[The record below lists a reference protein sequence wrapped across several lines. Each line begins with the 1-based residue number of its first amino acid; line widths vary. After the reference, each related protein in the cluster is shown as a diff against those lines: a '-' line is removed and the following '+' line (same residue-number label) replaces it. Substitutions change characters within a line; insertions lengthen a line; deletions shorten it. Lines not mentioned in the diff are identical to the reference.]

1 MIGNNVE
8 EFSFEAYKKAGEDR
22 ALRLENRGPFRRTS
36 DGLLDPTI
44 LENYWKHGF
53 YVLEN
58 VFGEEELSDLDQDIN
73 SILNRLPINSNSKF
87 DKEGRLALAACLLY
101 TSPSPRDRTRSRM
114 PSSA

>member
-22 ALRLENRGPFRRTS
+22 ALRLENRGPFRRTR

-44 LENYWKHGF
+44 LENYWEYGF

-58 VFGEEELSDLDQDIN
+58 VFGEEELSDLEQDIN
-73 SILNRLPINSNSKF
+73 SILNRLP
-87 DKEGRLALAACLLY
+87 
-101 TSPSPRDRTRSRM
+101 TSSIL
-114 PSSA
+114 SSIKRAD